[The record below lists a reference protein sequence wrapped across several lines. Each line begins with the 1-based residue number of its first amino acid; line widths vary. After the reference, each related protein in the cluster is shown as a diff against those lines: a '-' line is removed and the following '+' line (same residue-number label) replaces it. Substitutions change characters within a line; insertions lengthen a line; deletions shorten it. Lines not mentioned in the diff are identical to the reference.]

1 MTEFNYP
8 TICQDYTREQL
19 FALLPP
25 ECFVDGIDTIE
36 TPEGWYWVLAAAFS
50 AIHNVLVK
58 TSDKQKAEFRITQ
71 IKEKFNGL
79 RFYVDGST
87 PEIDG
92 IILMAEQTCDY
103 VCWNCGRGYTNKPHC
118 KVHRDGEPTT

>member
-8 TICQDYTREQL
+8 TVCQDYTREQL

-25 ECFVDGIDTIE
+25 EYFRAGIHTIE
-36 TPEGWYWVLAAAFS
+36 CSEGWYWVLAAAFT
-50 AIHNVLVK
+50 AIQQQLAHM
-58 TSDKQKAEFRITQ
+58 TDEQRAEFRIAQ

-92 IILMAEQTCDY
+92 IISMAEYVCDY